1 MPTLVNQAGDE
12 FEYTTLQQSGAA
24 VLLDGQRWV
33 EGRVG
38 VDLQIVGSA
47 PVSLPLTKRAFQ
59 NRFPKTPD
67 GISTK
72 YDAMTLFLNK
82 DSYAAALVEDD
93 EARTALQL
101 LITTG
106 LNRINASAFVDL
118 ALTEAANFTGLL
130 LQPGIP
136 DAFRLAPEERT
147 AILNPTILPGERYD
161 G

>member
-1 MPTLVNQAGDE
+1 MPTLRNQAGVE
-12 FEYTTLQQSGAA
+12 FEYSTLQQGGAA

-38 VDLQIVGSA
+38 MELQIVGAA
-47 PVSLPLTKRAFQ
+47 PASLPLTKRAFQ
-59 NRFPKTPD
+59 NRFPKTAD

-72 YDAMTLFLNK
+72 YDAMTLFLSK
-82 DSYAAALVEDD
+82 DSYAATLVEDD
-93 EARTALQL
+93 EERTALQL

-136 DAFRLAPEERT
+136 AAFRLSLEERA
-147 AILNPTILPGERYD
+147 AILNPDILPGERYD
-161 G
+161 A